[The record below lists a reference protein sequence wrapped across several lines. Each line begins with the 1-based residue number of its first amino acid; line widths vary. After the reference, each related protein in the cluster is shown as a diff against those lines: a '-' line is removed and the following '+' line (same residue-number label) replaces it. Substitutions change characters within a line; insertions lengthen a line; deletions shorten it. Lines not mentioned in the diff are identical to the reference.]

1 MNIFN
6 KIIVVILLLFLA
18 VASIVSIVNIF
29 ANLYR
34 ISDIA
39 DRIVNYFNGANQFV
53 LALVLFLILVVSLV
67 LLVLEFYKRKVKVA
81 SISSDQSGKT
91 MITLKTISNQIR
103 EKLVGM
109 ENVIDPKVS
118 IVAKNE
124 GIIINIFSVLVKGDN
139 VAHRTQEIRKTA
151 SDFAADK
158 LGFKVIKTNYTAT
171 GFVAPKEEPRRE
183 PVEKEPEE
191 AETKAEESAEQ

>member
-67 LLVLEFYKRKVKVA
+67 LLVLEFYKRKVKKGCINLA
-81 SISSDQSGKT
+81 FMGGK
-91 MITLKTISNQIR
+91 
-103 EKLVGM
+103 
-109 ENVIDPKVS
+109 
-118 IVAKNE
+118 
-124 GIIINIFSVLVKGDN
+124 
-139 VAHRTQEIRKTA
+139 
-151 SDFAADK
+151 
-158 LGFKVIKTNYTAT
+158 
-171 GFVAPKEEPRRE
+171 
-183 PVEKEPEE
+183 
-191 AETKAEESAEQ
+191 